1 MESMIFQ
8 NGDKMPTFGL
18 GTWKSGPQEAY
29 EAVLEAIRVGYR
41 HIDCAHIYKNEEEIG
56 AAFAKAFKEGLVK
69 REEIFITSKLWND
82 SHEREEVLPA
92 LTQTLKNLQL
102 NYLDLYLVHWP
113 VALKKGI
120 DFPSHKEDFLS
131 YEQAP
136 LASTWKAM
144 EEIVDR
150 GLVRHIGVSNFN
162 KIKLREIMANARIQP
177 EMNQVEMHP
186 FLPQT
191 QLVEFCRENG
201 IFVTAYAPLGSAYR
215 VNNGEV
221 DLPILLKNGLIKAIA
236 EKHKASPAQVV
247 IRWGMQRGTV
257 VIPKT
262 VKKERLLENFG
273 ATQLLLDQEDMDQ
286 INTLEGPFRYTTG
299 LAWIMEGSPFVQ
311 EDLWEED

>member
-1 MESMIFQ
+1 MESVTFK
-8 NGDKMPTFGL
+8 NGDQMPTFGL
-18 GTWKSGPQEAY
+18 GTWKSAPHEAY
-29 EAVLEAIRVGYR
+29 EAVLEAIRIGYR

-56 AAFAKAFKEGLVK
+56 AALAKAFKEGWVK
-69 REEIFITSKLWND
+69 REEMWITSKLWND
-82 SHEREEVLPA
+82 CHERVEVLPA
-92 LTQTLKNLQL
+92 LTLTLKNLQL
-102 NYLDLYLVHWP
+102 DYLDLYLVHWP

-136 LASTWKAM
+136 LESTWKAM
-144 EEIVDR
+144 EENVDS

-162 KIKLREIMANARIQP
+162 RNKIKEIKRLAKIQP

-191 QLVEFCRENG
+191 QLLKFCKDNG

-221 DLPILLKNGLIKAIA
+221 DYPILLEEEHIKKIA
-236 EKHKASPAQVV
+236 EKHNATPAQVA

-262 VKKERLLENFG
+262 VKKHRLLENFG
-273 ATQLLLDQEDMDQ
+273 ATKLVLDQEDMDQ
-286 INTLEGPFRYTTG
+286 INSLEGPFRYTTG
-299 LAWIMEGSPFVQ
+299 MAWTMEGSPFVQ
-311 EDLWEED
+311 EDLWDAD